1 MNREW
6 LGDGAGEPHG
16 VFVSELQR
24 ARRAIKPHG
33 HLGQVLLGL
42 GTARVPSAVHGRLA
56 PLPLMHGEQ
65 HGFKGCLARGHVRL
79 DGIAKARMHLHI
91 APAHCPPSL
100 YPSARVRAAAG
111 RRRASSSAAAGAL
124 LRAHVLLFG
133 AHRKEAA
140 DILDCAR
147 IA

>member
-1 MNREW
+1 M
-6 LGDGAGEPHG
+6 
-16 VFVSELQR
+16 
-24 ARRAIKPHG
+24 
-33 HLGQVLLGL
+33 
-42 GTARVPSAVHGRLA
+42 PSAVHGRLA
-56 PLPLMHGEQ
+56 PLPLVHGEQ

-91 APAHCPPSL
+91 TPAHCPPSL